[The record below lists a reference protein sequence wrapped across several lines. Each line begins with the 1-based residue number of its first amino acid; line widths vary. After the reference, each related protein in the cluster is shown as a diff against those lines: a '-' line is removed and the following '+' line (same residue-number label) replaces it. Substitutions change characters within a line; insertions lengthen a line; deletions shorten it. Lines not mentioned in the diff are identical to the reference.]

1 MPRVHLMIE
10 DWSHEGK
17 EGIDWGVDW
26 GLEEGEE
33 LPEDVESLTLA
44 QYTVWQFITVIKTM
58 GDEAL
63 KKALKKEKEDGV
75 SGLLVP
81 ENMQ

>member
-1 MPRVHLMIE
+1 MIE

-17 EGIDWGVDW
+17 NGIDWGVDW
-26 GLEEGEE
+26 GLAEGEE
-33 LPEDVESLTLA
+33 LPENVEDMTMA
-44 QYTVWQFITVIKTM
+44 QYTLWQFITVLRTLGNERHK
-58 GDEAL
+58 EAVE
-63 KKALKKEKEDGV
+63 AEKEEGV

>member
-33 LPEDVESLTLA
+33 LPEDVHDLTLA
-44 QYTVWQFITVIKTM
+44 QYTIWQFITVIKQM
-58 GDEAL
+58 GNNAL
-63 KKALKKEKEDGV
+63 KRQLDEEKKEGV

-81 ENMQ
+81 NRPQ